1 MSYIVTILLYLL
13 AFIILFAI
21 CHWVLMQI
29 NTKQRLRYRI
39 AISGSI
45 STACIFLF
53 YLFSK
58 GVFEFLKVSWLD
70 ALDILLVAFLLYQ
83 LYKLVRGTVAINIFI
98 GLASIYLIWQLV
110 KTFQLQLLSEILG
123 QFIGVGVIIL
133 AIVFQQEL
141 RKFLIMIG
149 RARIIKNKGIFDFNL
164 IKENKTKLAL
174 DVIMKS
180 CKNLS
185 LSKTGAI
192 IVLEL
197 TNSLDAFVE
206 TGVEM
211 NAKMSVATLE
221 SIFYKNS
228 PLHDGAVI
236 IKDNRIIAARCVLPI
251 TNNDDFPGYLGMRHR
266 AAAGLA
272 EDSDAII
279 IVVSEQTGNICFVKS
294 DVLAENCSLESLR
307 KRLDKEFS

>member
-39 AISGSI
+39 VISGSI

-164 IKENKTKLAL
+164 IKENKTIPSNATYVPGEPGVLTSDHPVVKLFE
-174 DVIMKS
+174 DHGWTWGGHF
-180 CKNLS
+180 N
-185 LSKTGAI
+185 
-192 IVLEL
+192 E
-197 TNSLDAFVE
+197 
-206 TGVEM
+206 
-211 NAKMSVATLE
+211 
-221 SIFYKNS
+221 
-228 PLHDGAVI
+228 
-236 IKDNRIIAARCVLPI
+236 IKDYHH
-251 TNNDDFPGYLGMRHR
+251 FQKFH
-266 AAAGLA
+266 
-272 EDSDAII
+272 SDL
-279 IVVSEQTGNICFVKS
+279 EYW
-294 DVLAENCSLESLR
+294 ENQL
-307 KRLDKEFS
+307 KEPHAS